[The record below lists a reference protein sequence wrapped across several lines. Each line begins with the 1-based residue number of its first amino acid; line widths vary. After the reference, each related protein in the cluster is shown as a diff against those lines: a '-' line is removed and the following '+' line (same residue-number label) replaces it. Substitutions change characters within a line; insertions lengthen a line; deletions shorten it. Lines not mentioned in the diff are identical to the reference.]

1 MNSLFLTPGRDPYAH
16 LKPHFISV
24 PRAAFEGVW
33 ATLEIQPDL
42 FARQRFAVGVAVADL
57 QGSFSFKILEDL
69 VKFECFYGRDDVA
82 SIRSL
87 LELAEQTLLRAQQ
100 AQCSMKDVEFDSPA
114 IFLGDL
120 WPTSGDSVDAVL
132 SRLYLDVIPFLPNDE
147 KRIRE
152 FVTLDNTAVRRL
164 VEFELKRISGL
175 EYERFATAPQRQV
188 RDSATGESHWLEFNL
203 EPPGKAGNVISAV
216 YKAPDR
222 IELNF
227 LRASRDLAT
236 YARIRKEEKQLAI
249 FVMAPSKG
257 SMPPADLDRIEN
269 VLGEQSW
276 SLEKQGFTVAT
287 HDAAPQL
294 AADVWAWAEM
304 AL

>member
-188 RDSATGESHWLEFNL
+188 RDSATGESHWSADMGKTWNTLVAD
-203 EPPGKAGNVISAV
+203 GKAISTYYYPKAIQMADGKILCVGHFGSDDV
-216 YKAPDR
+216 YGTVDQ
-222 IELNF
+222 
-227 LRASRDLAT
+227 S
-236 YARIRKEEKQLAI
+236 IRLQTFRLAI
-249 FVMAPSKG
+249 RNAPVQ
-257 SMPPADLDRIEN
+257 P
-269 VLGEQSW
+269 
-276 SLEKQGFTVAT
+276 
-287 HDAAPQL
+287 
-294 AADVWAWAEM
+294 
-304 AL
+304 